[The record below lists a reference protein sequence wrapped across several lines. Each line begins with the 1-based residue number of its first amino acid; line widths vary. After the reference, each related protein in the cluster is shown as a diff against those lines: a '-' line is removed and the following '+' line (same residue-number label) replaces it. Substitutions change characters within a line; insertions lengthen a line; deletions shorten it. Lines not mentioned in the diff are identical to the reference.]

1 MEEISLDNQ
10 EKKLIKKYSGNKI
23 KLSST
28 NKLTVTHKE
37 ILPSNKRGNDK
48 VIIYMS
54 NLNCANCAAKIERQ
68 SKNIDGVVGSSL
80 NFMSKKLVLDIK
92 DKNIRENV
100 IKNALNLIEK
110 TEPGTKCEILDSTE
124 KITIYMSNLNCANCA
139 AKIERQSK
147 NINGVVDS

>member
-37 ILPSNKRGNDK
+37 ILPSNKKGNDK

-54 NLNCANCAAKIERQ
+54 NLNCAKGITAVNNWFLTKFHIV
-68 SKNIDGVVGSSL
+68 IY
-80 NFMSKKLVLDIK
+80 NFH
-92 DKNIRENV
+92 
-100 IKNALNLIEK
+100 
-110 TEPGTKCEILDSTE
+110 
-124 KITIYMSNLNCANCA
+124 
-139 AKIERQSK
+139 
-147 NINGVVDS
+147 

>member
-92 DKNIRENV
+92 DKNNENIEIR
-100 IKNALNLIEK
+100 
-110 TEPGTKCEILDSTE
+110 
-124 KITIYMSNLNCANCA
+124 
-139 AKIERQSK
+139 
-147 NINGVVDS
+147 